1 MAQYTPIAKTP
12 NFIVLD
18 SYTKYAAL
26 HEPPTGYQTE
36 SELESEFIADLRAQ
50 GYEYLP
56 DLRTPEALRDNVRR
70 QLETLNEV
78 HFTDAEWQR
87 FCDEFLDC
95 PSDTIT
101 DKTRKVQDHP
111 VHDFTFDDGRLQ
123 NIHLV
128 DKRLT
133 NVRSKVP
140 VSMT

>member
-1 MAQYTPIAKTP
+1 MAQYTPIAETP

-36 SELESEFIADLRAQ
+36 SELENEFIADLRAQ

-56 DLRTPEALRDNVRR
+56 DLRTPDALRANARR
-70 QLETLNEV
+70 QLEGLNAV
-78 HFTDAEWQR
+78 QFTDAEWQR

-101 DKTRKVQDHP
+101 DKTDKVQ
-111 VHDFTFDDGRLQ
+111 
-123 NIHLV
+123 
-128 DKRLT
+128 
-133 NVRSKVP
+133 
-140 VSMT
+140 